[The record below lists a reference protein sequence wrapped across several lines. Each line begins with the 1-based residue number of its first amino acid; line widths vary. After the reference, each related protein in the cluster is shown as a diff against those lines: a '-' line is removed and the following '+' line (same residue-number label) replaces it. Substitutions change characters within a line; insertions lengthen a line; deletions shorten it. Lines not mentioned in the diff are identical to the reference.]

1 MMHQKHFYR
10 RDQPAAAATGKYQKH
25 KIRRQIKQKKEKR
38 SQKSDVEIQII
49 FFSECTHNCPG
60 WKQLKL
66 QSEKEEKKQTVTSE
80 KLQPSNVLSLK
91 ISLVLKKRWKQFNKH
106 LRFQRKVASRQFS
119 DHTEIPA
126 RVQRCMSSDCS
137 PNLSS
142 SAVFSQH
149 KLK

>member
-60 WKQLKL
+60 
-66 QSEKEEKKQTVTSE
+66 
-80 KLQPSNVLSLK
+80 
-91 ISLVLKKRWKQFNKH
+91 
-106 LRFQRKVASRQFS
+106 
-119 DHTEIPA
+119 
-126 RVQRCMSSDCS
+126 
-137 PNLSS
+137 
-142 SAVFSQH
+142 
-149 KLK
+149 